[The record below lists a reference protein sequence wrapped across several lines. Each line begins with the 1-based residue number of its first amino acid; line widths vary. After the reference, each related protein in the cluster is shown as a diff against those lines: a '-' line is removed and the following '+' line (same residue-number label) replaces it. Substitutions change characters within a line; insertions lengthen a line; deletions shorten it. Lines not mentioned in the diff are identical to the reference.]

1 MSDEK
6 ARRAVTQVQYT
17 LEKIQQETEGVTY
30 AQLFRKS
37 NLRRTV
43 VACMPL
49 SIQPFTGV
57 LWVAGYLLYYTQL
70 AGFSVPMS
78 YKLNICQQ
86 VLSTTGNITS
96 VGDLCIASP
105 CLDKEVLTII
115 VVPDRKSWATNAVI
129 LGSGHSDYKSLPRR
143 WNGDYRLSLGQ

>member
-1 MSDEK
+1 MSDEM
-6 ARRAVTQVQYT
+6 ATRTVTQIQYT
-17 LEKIQQETEGVTY
+17 LERIQQETEGVTY
-30 AQLFRKS
+30 AQLFRKT

-70 AGFSVPMS
+70 AGFSTPMS
-78 YKLNICQQ
+78 YKLNITQQ

-96 VGDLCIASP
+96 VSVSYDYPSQT
-105 CLDKEVLTII
+105 TI
-115 VVPDRKSWATNAVI
+115 N
-129 LGSGHSDYKSLPRR
+129 
-143 WNGDYRLSLGQ
+143 